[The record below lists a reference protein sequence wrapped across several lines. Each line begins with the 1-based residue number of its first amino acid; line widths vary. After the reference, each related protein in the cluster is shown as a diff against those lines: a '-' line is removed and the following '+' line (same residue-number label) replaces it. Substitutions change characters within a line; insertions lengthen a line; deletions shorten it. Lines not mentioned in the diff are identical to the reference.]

1 MWKFIWAESTD
12 TEVIRGKL
20 YPGDLCYI
28 LADSDD
34 QWVYIESGNV
44 RGFIFSYYLTSET
57 ETDDPIYMEEA
68 NHELLAEEVMDPLQ
82 NEAFRYSLLTNGA
95 ITTTPYVESEVIE
108 DGVSEGRASLLN
120 LAASYEGCPYEWG
133 GNDPQTGFDCS
144 GFVKYVYSQ
153 FGVDLPRTAEQ
164 QAYTGTKI
172 AVEDALPGD
181 LVFMMDSTGY
191 IYHVVIYAGDGKAL
205 EARGSNYGV
214 GCFDLDY
221 GNTCW
226 AVKLINDG
234 GINVSTGRI
243 DGMNDTKDQLELI
256 WAIVAQEDNGSYE
269 GALAVI
275 TSAMNRADENYGG
288 FGQNAL
294 AQLTAPGQYC
304 FSPSVSDP
312 GYYQARLGGN
322 VPDYVKDA
330 VYDCLVYGD
339 RNHGFLNFRST
350 NGGGGRTQIGGNWFF

>member
-1 MWKFIWAESTD
+1 
-12 TEVIRGKL
+12 
-20 YPGDLCYI
+20 
-28 LADSDD
+28 
-34 QWVYIESGNV
+34 
-44 RGFIFSYYLTSET
+44 
-57 ETDDPIYMEEA
+57 
-68 NHELLAEEVMDPLQ
+68 MDPLQ
-82 NEAFRYSLLTNGA
+82 NKAFRYSLLTNGTIA
-95 ITTTPYVESEVIE
+95 TTPYVESEVIE

-120 LAASYEGCPYEWG
+120 LAASYEGYPYEWG

-172 AVEDALPGD
+172 TVEDALPGD

-221 GNTCW
+221 GNACW
-226 AVKLINDG
+226 AVRLIHDG

-243 DGMNDTKDQLELI
+243 DGMNYTQDQLELI

-350 NGGGGRTQIGGNWFF
+350 NGSGGRTQIGGNWFF